1 MKLTEFIE
9 AYKNQDSD
17 KVGSVKIRKY
27 IPISEKFDIINGVE
41 GKFFDMEIHTRT
53 DPMYFVREKQLVYFF
68 DILLKYTDIEVDER
82 TEKIYDDCMVV
93 DIDKFFKHYCTTDY
107 NRFCKMID
115 EEIQISD
122 AYLLRNALAS
132 ASTEM
137 LDNEMDK
144 LFAEIKDNKEIFE
157 HLNEILSIDNRGI
170 KKKSVS

>member
-1 MKLTEFIE
+1 
-9 AYKNQDSD
+9 
-17 KVGSVKIRKY
+17 
-27 IPISEKFDIINGVE
+27 
-41 GKFFDMEIHTRT
+41 
-53 DPMYFVREKQLVYFF
+53 
-68 DILLKYTDIEVDER
+68 
-82 TEKIYDDCMVV
+82 
-93 DIDKFFKHYCTTDY
+93 
-107 NRFCKMID
+107 MID